1 MRSLEDYHNIVGDEV
16 ITAIHQSAR
25 NLYQRHILHINST
38 YQGGGVAEI
47 LNSLVPLMNDI
58 GIDTGWRILQ
68 GNPDFFGVTKKFHN
82 ALQGGTI
89 NFTELKRRLYVQTN
103 ESFSVYTHIN
113 HDCVIIHDPQPLP
126 LIRFEP
132 KRQPWIWRCHTDLS
146 GPNGKLWGFLKRFI
160 LRYDLVMISN
170 ENYRQKDLPVTQRV
184 VYPAIDPLSHKNM
197 ELSER
202 DLTKTLRKFGVPTDK
217 PLITQVSRFDRWKDP
232 TGVIDV
238 FRLVKKKVDCRLILC
253 GSMAADDPEGWSIY
267 ERVHR
272 KANDFIKSGE
282 VILLTSENNI
292 LVNALQRLSKVVIQK
307 SIREGFGLTVAEA
320 LWKETPVVASNIGGI
335 PLQIVDGESGF
346 LVDSFDTKG
355 FADRIVHILKD
366 PALGQEMGK
375 KGKEHVRKN
384 FLITRLLSDY
394 LSILNDII
402 KQSR

>member
-1 MRSLEDYHNIVGDEV
+1 
-16 ITAIHQSAR
+16 
-25 NLYQRHILHINST
+25 
-38 YQGGGVAEI
+38 
-47 LNSLVPLMNDI
+47 
-58 GIDTGWRILQ
+58 
-68 GNPDFFGVTKKFHN
+68 VTKKFHN